1 MVLTV
6 WMEGHLRK
14 EQQSRWPA
22 RAEILSRTHACP
34 VDYASVVTQ
43 TKTTTQLMTSVCRTG
58 HEATGPFHVYIVLCR
73 FIIIHAHIIIS
84 SLLNNKTQRLP
95 RKVKLSRASSF
106 EYPSY
111 TSGKGNLQMI
121 KKTPHFVL
129 NFWQISTFF
138 VFFPSS
144 RQNSTKPQ
152 HFTMCHYSAKQHSGI
167 IYYISQ
173 QSHVMHQLVL

>member
-1 MVLTV
+1 MWTRQSLFSNLKETFGGGARKAAAFLPDFRPTQKATFEFSLYFPLSRLTMVLTV

-22 RAEILSRTHACP
+22 RAEILSRRTHSRP
-34 VDYASVVTQ
+34 VDYASVVTR
-43 TKTTTQLMTSVCRTG
+43 TKTTTQLMTSVCHTG
-58 HEATGPFHVYIVLCR
+58 HEAAGPFHVYIVLCR

-121 KKTPHFVL
+121 KKL
-129 NFWQISTFF
+129 RIL
-138 VFFPSS
+138 
-144 RQNSTKPQ
+144 
-152 HFTMCHYSAKQHSGI
+152 Y
-167 IYYISQ
+167 
-173 QSHVMHQLVL
+173 